1 MKQKKLIAAILA
13 GILAASM
20 MTACSAGGTTSGG
33 GKESFT
39 LWAGG
44 SDNVKTQFEQ
54 QIAQFNKT
62 SDKYEA
68 KLNFITS
75 GTGTQGLSDR
85 LIAAQKAGQ
94 TNTDYDLVELSDSE
108 MVNYVSQ
115 CGEDIFLPIDRS
127 GMTNIGNLKY
137 ESSVEKDRIIPY
149 RGTCVLLAYNS
160 DMVPN
165 PPKTTKDLYDWIKAN
180 PGKFAYNTPDSGG
193 AGGAFVTTSVYNFLD
208 EPALTSTDVAN
219 AQKWDQGF
227 ALLKELH
234 PYLYKS
240 SGKVVYPNKNQGTLD
255 LLANKE
261 IAMCPAWA
269 DMVISQKTQGTM
281 PASIQ
286 LVQLDPAFTG
296 NLQGF
301 SIPKIGSHAK
311 AAQAFMDYMLSPDAQ
326 NIALKSM
333 AALPVIDY
341 GKLDPDAVKTI
352 SSLNISSFRMS
363 SIGKLSAQL
372 NDQWSKKIATL
383 S

>member
-1 MKQKKLIAAILA
+1 MKQKK
-13 GILAASM
+13 ILAATLALALAAGS
-20 MTACSAGGTTSGG
+20 MTACSSGSAS
-33 GKESFT
+33 GKKETFKI
-39 LWAGG
+39 WANG

-68 KLNFITS
+68 QLNFITS
-75 GTGTQGLSDR
+75 GTGAQGLSDR
-85 LIAAQKAGQ
+85 LIAAVKAGQ
-94 TNTDYDLVELSDSE
+94 KNTDYDLVENSDSD
-108 MVNYVSQ
+108 MVTYVSQ
-115 CGEDIFLPIDRS
+115 CGEDVFEKIDRS
-127 GMTNIGNLKY
+127 GMKNIGNLKF
-137 ESSVEKDRIIPY
+137 ESSVEKDRIVPY

-160 DMVPN
+160 DMVSN
-165 PPKTTKDLYDWIKAN
+165 PPKTTQELYAWIKAN

-193 AGGAFVTTSVYNFLD
+193 AGGSFVTTSVYNPLD
-208 EPALTSTDVAN
+208 KSALTSTDKAN
-219 AQKWDQGF
+219 EQKWDQGF
-227 ALLKELH
+227 SLLKELH

-296 NLQGF
+296 NLVGF
-301 SIPKIGSHAK
+301 SIPTIGSHSK
-311 AAQAFMDYMLSPDAQ
+311 AATAFIDYMLSPEAQ

-341 GKLDPDAVKTI
+341 SKLDADAVKSI
-352 SSLNISSFRMS
+352 STLNITSFRMS
-363 SIGKLSAQL
+363 SIGKLSADL
-372 NDQWSKKIATL
+372 NDRWKKDIATL